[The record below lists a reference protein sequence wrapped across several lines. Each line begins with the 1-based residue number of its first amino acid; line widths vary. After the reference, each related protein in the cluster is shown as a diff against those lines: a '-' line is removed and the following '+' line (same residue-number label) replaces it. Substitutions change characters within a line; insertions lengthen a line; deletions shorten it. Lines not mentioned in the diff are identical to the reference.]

1 MKKEQ
6 QHHQIDKF
14 KIGGALVA
22 MGVVYG
28 DIGTSPLYV
37 MKAIIEGNG
46 GLAHISEDFIIGA
59 VSLIVWTLTLLTTV
73 KYVMIALKADNHG
86 EGGIFSLYT
95 LVRKASPYLIIPAMI
110 GGAAL
115 LADGVLT
122 PAVTITTAIEGL
134 RGIPTFY
141 DAFGNDQGV
150 IMIITIAIICVLF
163 MIQRF
168 GTEKVGKAFGPVM
181 LAWFTF
187 LGAVGIYNFMGN
199 PEVIRA
205 LNPYYAV
212 RLLVSPENKAGLFIL
227 GSVFLATTGAE
238 ALYSDMGH
246 VGRKN
251 ILGSWPYIK
260 ICLLCNYF
268 GQAAWIIAIKDS
280 PYYQKVEL
288 LNPFFRM
295 MPENISVLGVVFATV
310 AAVIA
315 SQALISGSYTLVSE
329 AVKLKLL
336 PRFKIIY
343 PTNKKGQ
350 LYIPVVNTILL
361 VTCIAIVLFFKTS
374 AKMEAAYGLAITV
387 TMLMTTVLLLFYL
400 LERKI
405 PKVISFGV
413 FIFFAAI
420 ESIFFISSATKF
432 FHGGFV
438 AVFIALAILL
448 VMIIWEKG
456 SHIQESQNQ
465 RVSLY
470 DYRQQLSDL
479 SHDESIALYQTNVVF
494 LTNNL
499 KGHKIGREIMYSI
512 LDKKPKRAKV
522 YWFVNVFVTDEP
534 FTKEY
539 HVDMMDTD
547 HIVNIQLRLGFRVNQ
562 DVNLYLRRI
571 VHDLMEE
578 GKLPK
583 QPQKYTIYPGREVG
597 DFCFVLIKEE
607 LSRKSDLTNFER
619 LIMQAKLSIKSI
631 TTSPARWFGLQ
642 FSDVI
647 TESVPLNIPGYNQ
660 HLKCDQ
666 LKQVQVDD
674 FSSEEDEEE
683 DDEYNLTR
691 V

>member
-1 MKKEQ
+1 MKKVDSS
-6 QHHQIDKF
+6 HQLDKF
-14 KIGGALVA
+14 KMGGALVA

-46 GLAHISEDFIIGA
+46 GLARVSEDFIIGA

-73 KYVMIALKADNHG
+73 KYVLIALKADNHG

-95 LVRKASPYLIIPAMI
+95 LVRKVSRYLIIPAMI

-134 RGIPTFY
+134 RGIPSFFNI
-141 DAFGNDQGV
+141 FGNNQNV
-150 IMIITIAIICVLF
+150 IIIITIAIICVLF

-168 GTEKVGKAFGPVM
+168 GTERVGKAFGPVM
-181 LAWFTF
+181 LGWFTF
-187 LGAVGIYNFMGN
+187 IGGIGLLNFIDN
-199 PEVIRA
+199 PMVLKAI
-205 LNPYYAV
+205 NPYYAL
-212 RLLVSPENKAGLFIL
+212 RLLTSPENKAGIFIL

-260 ICLLCNYF
+260 MCLLLNYF
-268 GQAAWIIAIKDS
+268 GQAAWIISVKEDA
-280 PYYQKVEL
+280 YYQNIEM

-295 MPENISVLGVVFATV
+295 MPENIAVFGVIFATI

-329 AVKLKLL
+329 AVKLRLL
-336 PRFKIIY
+336 PRFKIVY

-350 LYIPVVNTILL
+350 LYIPVVNMILF
-361 VTCIAIVLFFKTS
+361 VTCVLIVLFFKTS

-400 LERKI
+400 LQKGLPKI
-405 PKVISFGV
+405 LSFGI
-413 FIFFAAI
+413 FIFFGAI
-420 ESIFFISSATKF
+420 ETIFFISSATKF

-438 AVFIALAILL
+438 AVFIAAVILL
-448 VMIIWEKG
+448 VMVIWEKG
-456 SHIQESQNQ
+456 SIIKERMSQ

-470 DYRQQLSDL
+470 DYVEQLNEL
-479 SHDESIALYQTNVVF
+479 RKDETVPLYQTNVVF
-494 LTNNL
+494 LTDNL
-499 KGHKIGREIMYSI
+499 KKHKIGREIMYSI
-512 LDKKPKRAKV
+512 LDKKPKKAKA

-539 HVDMMDTD
+539 HVDMMNTD
-547 HIVNIQLRLGFRVNQ
+547 YIVNVQLRLGFRMNQ
-562 DVNLYLRRI
+562 DVNIYLRQI
-571 VHDLMEE
+571 VRDLMEQ

-583 QPQKYTIYPGREVG
+583 QPQKYTITEGRQVG
-597 DFCFVLIKEE
+597 DFCFVLIREE
-607 LSRKSDLTNFER
+607 LSRVTDLSNLDR
-619 LIMQAKLSIKSI
+619 LVMQAKLAIKTI
-631 TTSPARWFGLQ
+631 TTSPARWFGLEY
-642 FSDVI
+642 SDVI
-647 TESVPLNIPGYNQ
+647 MEHVPLSLVGRDHQ
-660 HLKCDQ
+660 KCQ
-666 LKQVQVDD
+666 PLTQILVSD
-674 FSSEEDEEE
+674 FSSDEEDMNEEDE
-683 DDEYNLTR
+683 LTE

>member
-1 MKKEQ
+1 MKKVDSS
-6 QHHQIDKF
+6 HQLDKF
-14 KIGGALVA
+14 KMGGALVA

-46 GLAHISEDFIIGA
+46 GLARVSEDFIIGA

-73 KYVMIALKADNHG
+73 KYVLIALKADNHG

-95 LVRKASPYLIIPAMI
+95 LVRKVSRYLIIPAMI

-134 RGIPTFY
+134 RGIPSFFNI
-141 DAFGNDQGV
+141 FGNNQNV
-150 IMIITIAIICVLF
+150 IIIITIAIICVLF

-168 GTEKVGKAFGPVM
+168 GTERVGKAFGPVM
-181 LAWFTF
+181 LGWFTF
-187 LGAVGIYNFMGN
+187 IGGIGLLNFIDN
-199 PEVIRA
+199 PMVLKAI
-205 LNPYYAV
+205 NPYYAL
-212 RLLVSPENKAGLFIL
+212 RLLTSPENKAGIFIL

-260 ICLLCNYF
+260 MCLLLNYF
-268 GQAAWIIAIKDS
+268 GQAAWIISVKEEA
-280 PYYQKVEL
+280 YYQNIEM

-295 MPENISVLGVVFATV
+295 MPENIAVFGVIFATI

-329 AVKLKLL
+329 AVKLRLL
-336 PRFKIIY
+336 PRFKIVY

-350 LYIPVVNTILL
+350 LYIPVVNMILF
-361 VTCIAIVLFFKTS
+361 VTCVLIVLFFKTS

-400 LERKI
+400 LQKGLPKI
-405 PKVISFGV
+405 LSFGI
-413 FIFFAAI
+413 FIFFGAI
-420 ESIFFISSATKF
+420 ETIFFISSATKF

-438 AVFIALAILL
+438 AVFIAAVILL
-448 VMIIWEKG
+448 VMVIWEKG
-456 SHIQESQNQ
+456 SIIKERMSQ
-465 RVSLY
+465 RVSLH
-470 DYRQQLSDL
+470 DYVEQLNELRKD
-479 SHDESIALYQTNVVF
+479 DTVPLYQTNVVF
-494 LTNNL
+494 LTDNL
-499 KGHKIGREIMYSI
+499 KKHKIGREIMYSI
-512 LDKKPKRAKV
+512 LDKKPKKAKV

-539 HVDMMDTD
+539 HVDMMNTD
-547 HIVNIQLRLGFRVNQ
+547 YIVNVQLRLGFRMNQ
-562 DVNLYLRRI
+562 DVNIYLRQI
-571 VHDLMEE
+571 VRDLMEQ

-583 QPQKYTIYPGREVG
+583 QPQKYTITEGRQVG
-597 DFCFVLIKEE
+597 DFCFVLIREE
-607 LSRKSDLTNFER
+607 LSRVTDLSNLDR
-619 LIMQAKLSIKSI
+619 LVMQAKLAIKTI
-631 TTSPARWFGLQ
+631 TTSPARWFGLEY
-642 FSDVI
+642 SDVI
-647 TESVPLNIPGYNQ
+647 MEHVPISLVGINHHKGQPLTQI
-660 HLKCDQ
+660 L
-666 LKQVQVDD
+666 VSD
-674 FSSEEDEEE
+674 FSSDEEDMNEEDE
-683 DDEYNLTR
+683 LTE

>member
-1 MKKEQ
+1 MERKNQ
-6 QHHQIDKF
+6 GHNLDKF
-14 KIGGALVA
+14 KVGGALVA

-46 GLAHISEDFIIGA
+46 GLEKVSENFIIGA
-59 VSLIVWTLTLLTTV
+59 VSLIVWTLTLLTTI
-73 KYVMIALKADNHG
+73 KYVMIALRADNNG

-95 LVRKASPYLIIPAMI
+95 LVRKYSRYLIIPAMI

-115 LADGVLT
+115 LADGILT

-134 RGIPTFY
+134 RGIPAFY
-141 DAFGNDQGV
+141 DIFGTNQNIIIG
-150 IMIITIAIICVLF
+150 ITIVIICFLF

-181 LAWFTF
+181 LGWFTF
-187 LGAVGIYNFMGN
+187 LGAMGLYNFIDN
-199 PEVIRA
+199 PSVLKA
-205 LNPYYAV
+205 LNPYYAFS
-212 RLLVSPENKAGLFIL
+212 LLMSEENKAGLFIL

-260 ICLLCNYF
+260 LCLVLNYF
-268 GQAAWIIAIKDS
+268 GQAAWIIKFKDDS
-280 PYYQKVEL
+280 YYQSVEL

-295 MPENISVLGVVFATV
+295 IPSALSVFGVVFATI

-329 AVKLKLL
+329 AVKLRLL

-343 PTNKKGQ
+343 PTDHKGQ
-350 LYIPVVNTILL
+350 LYIPAVNSMLL
-361 VTCIAIVLFFKTS
+361 VTCILVVLGFKTS

-387 TMLMTTVLLLFYL
+387 TMLMTTILLLFYL
-400 LERKI
+400 LQNQVPRI
-405 PKVISFGV
+405 IAYSMFFFFGTIET
-413 FIFFAAI
+413 IFFV
-420 ESIFFISSATKF
+420 SSATKF

-438 AVFIALAILL
+438 AVLIALAILS
-448 VMIIWEKG
+448 VMVIWEKG
-456 SHIQESQNQ
+456 SIIKERLSE

-470 DYRQQLSDL
+470 DYRQQLIQL
-479 SHDESIALYQTNVVF
+479 SEDESIPLYQTNVVY
-494 LTNNL
+494 LTDNL
-499 KGHKIGREIMYSI
+499 KKHKIGREIMYSI

-534 FTKEY
+534 YTREY
-539 HVDMMDTD
+539 HVDLMDTD
-547 HIVNIQLRLGFRVNQ
+547 HIVNVQLRLGFRVNQ

-571 VHDLMEE
+571 VNDLMDQ
-578 GKLPK
+578 GKIQK

-607 LSRKSDLTNFER
+607 LSRRSELSHIDR
-619 LIMQAKLSIKSI
+619 LVMQAKLAIKTI
-631 TTSPARWFGLQ
+631 ATSPVRWFGLQ
-642 FSDVI
+642 FSDVVIEKVPMSI
-647 TESVPLNIPGYNQ
+647 TAHKMHLHCDRLN
-660 HLKCDQ
+660 
-666 LKQVQVDD
+666 QVQVKD
-674 FSSEEDEEE
+674 FSSDIEEE
-683 DDEYNLTR
+683 EELIE